1 MAVSIALSRVLQN
14 SFQSTNSGI
23 GISARRSFIN
33 YDNNNVYNVSL
44 KVDLSRPEIIIPM
57 TLRGIMNN
65 ILRTEYNGVE
75 DGIKSLDEIKSL
87 QFIYPLINIM
97 PTENK
102 RTFNSIFR
110 TLLSFNYNSRL
121 VKVKTSK
128 GEIYH
133 GAPGIVLD
141 EEYNVLLLMA
151 TKATLEEHNLLYYEP
166 VLYINP
172 SVFINK
178 DLVSKNIISNIVPYF
193 IENKVILN
201 DSSINYEHIKYKDGL
216 VSSTRFMAQP
226 RLKVGIEIK
235 DMTSICISLPETPT
249 VNSINKNNI
258 NSFLIK
264 ESNTLMDIL
273 L

>member
-1 MAVSIALSRVLQN
+1 MAVSITLSRVLQQNFFQIN
-14 SFQSTNSGI
+14 SYI
-23 GISARRSFIN
+23 GISARRSFLN

-44 KVDLSRPEIIIPM
+44 KVDLSRPEIIIPI
-57 TLRGIMNN
+57 TLRCIMNN
-65 ILRTEYNGVE
+65 RLRTEYNGVE

-87 QFIYPLINIM
+87 QFIYPLINTM

-102 RTFNSIFR
+102 RTSNSIFR
-110 TLLSFNYNSRL
+110 TLLSFNDNSRL

-128 GEIYH
+128 GEIYY

-151 TKATLEEHNLLYYEP
+151 MKAILEEHNLLYYEP

-193 IENKVILN
+193 IENKVTLT
-201 DSSINYEHIKYKDGL
+201 DSSINYEHIKYKEGL
-216 VSSTRFMAQP
+216 VSSTSFITQP
-226 RLKVGIEIK
+226 RLSVGIEIK
-235 DMTSICISLPETPT
+235 DMTPICISLPEIPT

-264 ESNTLMDIL
+264 ESKTLMNIL

>member
-1 MAVSIALSRVLQN
+1 MAVSIALNRILQS

-23 GISARRSFIN
+23 NSSARRSFIN

-57 TLRGIMNN
+57 TLKYIINNTLRG
-65 ILRTEYNGVE
+65 EYIGVE
-75 DGIKSLDEIKSL
+75 EGIKSLDEIKSL

-110 TLLSFNYNSRL
+110 TLLSSNYNSRL

-128 GEIYH
+128 GEIYY

-151 TKATLEEHNLLYYEP
+151 MKATLEEHNLLYHEP
-166 VLYINP
+166 ILYINP

-193 IENKVILN
+193 IENKVNLI

-216 VSSTRFMAQP
+216 VSSTSIIFQP
-226 RLKVGIEIK
+226 RLSVGIEIK

-258 NSFLIK
+258 NSFLIE
-264 ESNTLMDIL
+264 ESNTLMGIL